1 MINDPELD
9 EIFTDPA
16 DQEVL
21 GLLKASPPAE
31 PPLDPNFRGYLRA
44 KLMTEAR
51 KTLPAHGRRSWF
63 SFSLRPRTL
72 APAMAAVA
80 AGFLV
85 VLGVEVYLHNPST
98 PSKIVSVDTKAI
110 NNKTDVATAEP
121 IRIPFSGPVD
131 KAAVEETVQI
141 EPATSVTKQWE
152 GSTLVIIPNHPLAP
166 NTNYTVTFKPAAAPP
181 SVPRTS
187 ATSRPTVVPA
197 PVVVHFTTV
206 RAPIATVVPPS
217 FRSSNLGFVA
227 DNRLAES
234 RTIVN
239 GTWTA
244 AGQLL
249 VTRPAGQAGPASASP
264 SASTTPASKTATDVW
279 LMSAGGAPLRL
290 VAPGATLPATP
301 ATGNMFA
308 AWTLISQN
316 QARLDVFDLQG
327 TPIASIAT
335 IAATPDRPAVW
346 VGTDRLAY
354 VDGGTVHLVDL
365 HGAQIAIPTINVD
378 KGSVAA
384 SPSGTLL
391 AIAGRDGS
399 VFVDLT
405 RTPAI
410 ASPLAHPTATG
421 FAWSAKGDLAFLIPS
436 NGGSDLY
443 VAADGQTGAKIASSP
458 AGQTWSDL
466 NWAPDAA
473 SLLLASSP
481 NPNGSTPGTP
491 GLVAI
496 NRDGSGQT
504 TFGASQREYAL
515 PRWSPSGD
523 LVLFTRH
530 DEAGGTSFWTAGVST
545 TGTNATEQEALTEV
559 GTFMQARIQGDST
572 TAQAQLDDSARAKYA
587 GGTSALLSPSGTQY
601 DRYYPVT
608 VQLLSSNPDRFLV
621 AVRIFSKT
629 GATETSFFEEQLT
642 LLQQGQRFVV
652 DDVKASPAMQLGH
665 GPTVVSV
672 ELVQTPPGQ
681 VVQVRFDAD
690 LKPETVTDATIE
702 VKDRDGNAIDAK
714 VSFDADNRL
723 ATVTVKLRPGTYQ
736 LVVTTGVTDI
746 NSMALAQEYDAP
758 LVISR

>member
-9 EIFTDPA
+9 EIFTDPG

-21 GLLKASPPAE
+21 GLLKASPQPE
-31 PPLDPNFRGYLRA
+31 PPLDPNFRSYLRA

-51 KTLPAHGRRSWF
+51 KTLPAQARRSWF
-63 SFSLRPRTL
+63 SFSLSPRTL

-80 AGFLV
+80 TGFLV
-85 VLGVEVYLHNPST
+85 VLGVEVYLHNQPTQS
-98 PSKIVSVDTKAI
+98 SIVAFDTKAI

-141 EPATSVTKQWE
+141 QPATSVTKQWE

-166 NTNYTVTFKPAAAPP
+166 NTNYTVTFRPAAAPP
-181 SVPRTS
+181 SVPS
-187 ATSRPTVVPA
+187 VNATPRPSVAPT

-206 RAPIATVVPPS
+206 RAPITTVVPPS
-217 FRSSNLGFVA
+217 YRSSNLGFVA

-234 RTIVN
+234 RTILN

-249 VTRPAGQAGPASASP
+249 VTRPAGQAGPASASS
-264 SASTTPASKTATDVW
+264 SASATPASKVGTDVW
-279 LMSAGGAPLRL
+279 LMSAGGTPLRL
-290 VAPGATLPATP
+290 VAPGGTLPSTP

-308 AWTLISQN
+308 AWTMLGQN
-316 QARLDVFDLQG
+316 QARLDIFDLQG
-327 TPIASIAT
+327 TPISSVAT
-335 IAATPDRPAVW
+335 ISGTPDRAAVW

-354 VDGGTVHLVDL
+354 IDKGTLHLVDL
-365 HGAQIAIPTINVD
+365 HGAQITVPAINVGH
-378 KGSVAA
+378 GSVAA
-384 SPSGTLL
+384 SPNGTLL
-391 AIAGRDGS
+391 AAEGSDGS

-421 FAWSAKGDLAFLIPS
+421 FAWSMKGDLAFLIKS
-436 NGGSDLY
+436 SGGSDLY
-443 VAADGQTGAKIASSP
+443 VAADGQTASKIASSP

-466 NWAPDAA
+466 NWAPDAT
-473 SLLLASSP
+473 SLLLASTPS
-481 NPNGSTPGTP
+481 GSSGGTS
-491 GLVAI
+491 GLVAL
-496 NRDGSGQT
+496 NRDGSGVT
-504 TFGASQREYAL
+504 TFGASQREYAT

-545 TGTNATEQEALTEV
+545 TGTNTTEPQALTEV
-559 GTFMQARIQGDST
+559 DSFMQARIQGDST
-572 TAQAQLDDSARAKYA
+572 TAQAQLDDNARAKYA
-587 GGTSALLSPSGTQY
+587 GGISALLSPSGIQY

-608 VQLLSSNPDRFLV
+608 VQLLSSNPDRFLI

-672 ELVQTPPGQ
+672 ELVQSPPGQ

-690 LKPETVTDATIE
+690 LKPETVTDTTIQ
-702 VKDRDGNAIDAK
+702 VKDRDGNAIDAR

-723 ATVTVKLRPGTYQ
+723 ATLTVKLRPGTYQ

-746 NSMALAQEYDAP
+746 NGMALAQEYDAP